1 MVLVLNLDVFF
12 IYLMS
17 TEKSILPYL
26 LTDPFIRTY
35 FNKYQKIEFLRY
47 VICFISTVYKWTIQ

>member
-1 MVLVLNLDVFF
+1 MVLVLNLNVFF
-12 IYLMS
+12 LNLMS

-26 LTDPFIRTY
+26 LTDP

-47 VICFISTVYKWTIQ
+47 VICFISTVYK